1 MTVTSPGK
9 ILLSGI
15 LPDKYKELDAP
26 LDSKGVKTLF
36 TRMANEL
43 PREEYVQT
51 LRKLNQF
58 GNNVTTTYGGVAS
71 IHLRDIRIPEE
82 LGRHR
87 DKLSKKLN
95 SIVQDPRL
103 TSADKKKMILQATN
117 EATKDIDKE
126 VLNVLGNRENS
137 FGLLVKTGIRGKP
150 AQLRQLVYGDLLT
163 LDSKNRTIPYP
174 TLRSYGE
181 GVSPL
186 QYWTASHGGRQGYYL
201 VQKATADAGYFS
213 KQVRGTVH
221 RQVITS
227 EDCGKAKGYV
237 VGGDDPDNVGS
248 LLFQDTKGESGK
260 VYKANTP
267 ITNEMLSDLP
277 KKIQIRSAVTCGQRE
292 GACSMCSGIR
302 ETGKLP
308 DIGDA
313 VGLNGVN
320 SFLERLN
327 QGAVSSKHVGGEAV
341 SAKRIKHG
349 FDAVEQFI
357 NTPEDFVGG
366 AVLADKDGTV
376 SGIIPA
382 PQGGSFIRIGDHN
395 VYAPAD
401 AEIKVKRGDTV
412 EAGDVLT
419 DGMPNIG
426 KITEYKGIGTGRK
439 MFVDAFNKLLRDEGT
454 GTMRKHI
461 ETFARGYVS
470 RVEITDPD
478 GLQGWIYGD
487 IADYNAI
494 ESKWKPREGTVTKD
508 VRKALNSYLEE
519 PVLHY
524 SIGTRI
530 TPSVVKDLEESG
542 YRTINVNEKEPPFR
556 PYMTSAKQFQPADED
571 WITALSGENLTKS
584 LLNHAQRG
592 ADSEKHSV
600 SMYPRLA
607 LSSGNYPKPLTFE

>member
-1 MTVTSPGK
+1 MQVTSPGK
-9 ILLSGI
+9 IMLANM
-15 LPDKYKELDAP
+15 LPEKYRELDAP
-26 LDSKGVKTLF
+26 LDSKGVKALF

-43 PREEYVQT
+43 PREEYVQV

-71 IHLRDIRIPEE
+71 IHLRDIRIPEP
-82 LGRHR
+82 LRRHR
-87 DKLSKKLN
+87 DKLARKLN
-95 SIVQDPRL
+95 DIAQNPRL
-103 TSADKKKMILQATN
+103 SSDEKKKMILKMTQ
-117 EATKDIDKE
+117 EDTKDLDKE
-126 VLNVLGNRENS
+126 VLNVLGERDNS

-163 LDSKNRTIPYP
+163 LDSKNRSIPYP

-221 RQVITS
+221 RQVITAD
-227 EDCGKAKGYV
+227 DCGKPRGYV

-277 KKIQIRSAVTCGQRE
+277 KKIQIRSAVTCGQHE

-349 FDAVEQFI
+349 FDAVEQFV
-357 NTPEDFVGG
+357 NAPEDFVGG
-366 AVLADKDGTV
+366 AVLADRDGTV
-376 SGIIPA
+376 TGIVPA
-382 PQGGSFIRIGDHN
+382 PQGGSLIRIGTGS

-401 AEIKVKRGDTV
+401 AEIKVKRGDSV
-412 EAGDVLT
+412 EAGDILT

-426 KITEYKGIGTGRK
+426 KITEYKGIGAGRK
-439 MFVDAFNKLLRDEGT
+439 MFVDSFHKLLQDEGT

-461 ETFARGYVS
+461 ETFARGYLS

-487 IADYNAI
+487 VADYNAL
-494 ESKWKPREGTVTKD
+494 ESGWKPREGTVDKD
-508 VRKALNSYLEE
+508 PRKALNSYLEK

-530 TPSVVKDLEESG
+530 TPSVVKDLEEAG
-542 YRTINVNEKEPPFR
+542 YRN
-556 PYMTSAKQFQPADED
+556 
-571 WITALSGENLTKS
+571 IT
-584 LLNHAQRG
+584 
-592 ADSEKHSV
+592 
-600 SMYPRLA
+600 
-607 LSSGNYPKPLTFE
+607 